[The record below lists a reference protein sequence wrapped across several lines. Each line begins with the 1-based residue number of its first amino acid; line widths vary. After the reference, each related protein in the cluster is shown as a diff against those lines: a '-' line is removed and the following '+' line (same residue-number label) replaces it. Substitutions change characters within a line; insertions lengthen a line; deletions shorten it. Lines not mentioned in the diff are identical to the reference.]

1 MKQKQIYF
9 KSDFTVI
16 LASESQWGGCPFRL
30 SFYTASPSRAF
41 VASFDGEN
49 WENCRLLDD
58 GRLEVAINQKNGTM
72 QTLMG
77 IGTLMCAPEFYLDN
91 DAFRDHVC
99 NEFVKPFAPVFID
112 TDGTE
117 YNVIL
122 DLNGSSTLVTI
133 GTLPAFYMRG
143 PMGDVDWEKVTPEQL
158 EILQRPAREAA
169 EIAINAANFANDA
182 ADKANA
188 AASSANTESASAR
201 VNAQRA
207 GLAAQ
212 NADKK
217 AELANEEATRA
228 GEQADAAWAASVS
241 AQIATRDAKTAAESA
256 NIVKNDM
263 QIAMS
268 GYAQQFAQI
277 KKDTLDA
284 ADSAN
289 NAAED
294 AISAMENIEAP
305 KDGKAYNR
313 KDGAWTVAEGGMTPA
328 EREKLTAL
336 DLKVGELGDFLTN
349 EEIDDIFLDGLK
361 IVDGM
366 LVGSGELEGDTYTI
380 SGLNVEDGIAI
391 I

>member
-1 MKQKQIYF
+1 MNKKQIYF

-58 GRLEVAINQKNGTM
+58 GRLEVAINQKDGTM

-77 IGTLMCAPEFYLDN
+77 IGILMCAPEFYLDN

-99 NEFVKPFAPVFID
+99 NEFVKPFAPVFVD

-169 EIAINAANFANDA
+169 DV
-182 ADKANA
+182 ANA
-188 AASSANTESASAR
+188 AAA
-201 VNAQRA
+201 
-207 GLAAQ
+207 
-212 NADKK
+212 
-217 AELANEEATRA
+217 EAT
-228 GEQADAAWAASVS
+228 S
-241 AQIATRDAKTAAESA
+241 AAE
-256 NIVKNDM
+256 
-263 QIAMS
+263 
-268 GYAQQFAQI
+268 
-277 KKDTLDA
+277 
-284 ADSAN
+284 
-289 NAAED
+289 E
-294 AISAMENIEAP
+294 AISAMESIEAP

-328 EREKLTAL
+328 ERAKLTAL

-349 EEIDDIFLDGLK
+349 EEIDDIFLGGLK